1 MNDIKIKKF
10 MVEELNA
17 GNSLSDIQKAIEE
30 KFKRKMSYMD
40 VRIMASTL
48 EDIDW
53 TKNDPVEEVKK
64 PDEDLDL
71 EASNPEPGDGKT
83 TVEISKLVRPG
94 AAMSGTVKFASGA
107 KADWI
112 LDQRGG
118 LGFDNVVGE
127 PSEEDTKAFVAE
139 LQKMAQGGR

>member
-1 MNDIKIKKF
+1 MNDIEIKKF
-10 MVEELNA
+10 MAERLDA
-17 GNSLSDIQKAIEE
+17 GASLSDIQKEIQE

-48 EDIDW
+48 ENIDW
-53 TKNDPVEEVKK
+53 TKNDPVEVEK
-64 PDEDLDL
+64 DQNEELDL
-71 EASNPEPGDGKT
+71 EASETEPGDGTT

-118 LGFDNVVGE
+118 LGFDNVVGK

-139 LQKMAQGGR
+139 LQKMVQSGR